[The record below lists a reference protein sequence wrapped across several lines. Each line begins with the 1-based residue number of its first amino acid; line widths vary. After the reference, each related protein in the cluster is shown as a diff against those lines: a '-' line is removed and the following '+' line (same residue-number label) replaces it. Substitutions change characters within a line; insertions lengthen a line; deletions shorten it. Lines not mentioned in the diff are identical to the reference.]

1 MILDAFSGPWGVQI
15 EVQYLP
21 KLIPKWGS
29 DPGTLQAPTWR
40 PFWDRSGTILEGFG
54 VHLGTI
60 WVQFLWNFVSF
71 GTMSANFTV
80 IIEETVRVTRFRSA
94 LSVSRAYPGLHAPP
108 GDENPWKMKI
118 TSELFFI
125 CVLGLIF
132 NDFWMKL
139 RAKMSPKSHPNSYQ
153 KRCPNSICFWYRFS

>member
-1 MILDAFSGPWGVQI
+1 MILDAFWGPLGVQI
-15 EVQYLP
+15 EVKYLS

-60 WVQFLWNFVSF
+60 QVQFRWNFASF

-108 GDENPWKMKI
+108 GIQNWWKLVEKLK
-118 TSELFFI
+118 LFFM
-125 CVLGLIF
+125 CLLEVNF
-132 NDFWMKL
+132 NEFWYKM
-139 RAKMSPKSHPNSYQ
+139 RAKIASKSHAKPHQ
-153 KRCPNSICFWYRFS
+153 KQYPNSICF